1 MPPQLIQFLYQEH
14 HRKAVYTMTY
24 KSSDFKPGD
33 KVRLTIEGYVYGAA
47 TNGLSLTTDPTNGS
61 GAHPNSTFSS
71 AWPSYSSPMIPK
83 VEMLEA
89 AYVPQPGDVALWRA
103 QTHLDID
110 TTVVFC
116 QITPKHSGWYMSGYG
131 TMISIPDVD
140 HTSSR
145 FQLMVRDGKPVPATS
160 QHAPE
165 SRSDCPAGPERQAVL
180 DNYAPKQGDVGIYKT
195 ASGASITVS
204 YRRNDRYPNNT
215 CGWYQANG
223 VESKAA
229 HRDPSFQLVLRDGIL
244 QEGVNV

>member
-1 MPPQLIQFLYQEH
+1 MSYTPPN
-14 HRKAVYTMTY
+14 V
-24 KSSDFKPGD
+24 GD
-33 KVRLTIEGYVYGAA
+33 KVRVTLEGYVYGAA
-47 TNGLSLTTDPTNGS
+47 SNGVSLTASPTDGTNRPTD
-61 GAHPNSTFSS
+61 
-71 AWPSYSSPMIPK
+71 K
-83 VEMLEA
+83 VEMMWPWNSSVSFSPTVEIIEA

-165 SRSDCPAGPERQAVL
+165 SRSDCPAGSERQAVL
-180 DNYAPKQGDVGIYKT
+180 DNYAPKQGDVGTYKT
-195 ASGASITVS
+195 ASGASVTVS